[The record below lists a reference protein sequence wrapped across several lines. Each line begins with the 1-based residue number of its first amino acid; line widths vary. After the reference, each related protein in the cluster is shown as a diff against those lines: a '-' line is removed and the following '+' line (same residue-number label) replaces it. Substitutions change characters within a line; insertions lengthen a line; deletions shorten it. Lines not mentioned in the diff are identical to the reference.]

1 MAKTARVALVD
12 FDADVR
18 FGRRLILESNK
29 ALKIFFDSNGR
40 TEDIDNIAAALIDTC
55 IIDQRL
61 ESGSG
66 IDFYQQLR
74 NRMGIKQV
82 PAAVLTA
89 PLSQP
94 ALEVQALA
102 AGFSSVV
109 SLEAGAEQLLEVTLK
124 ASEGEPLIDT
134 NKLALLVNEVKPQRF
149 LDIHLNQAVAA
160 LPEKYQSNLRRL
172 RTAWNSALSGKNS
185 TYDLKDI
192 SAVAT
197 RLNFQTPFE
206 AVLKL
211 YLSGNL
217 DGQ

>member
-1 MAKTARVALVD
+1 MAKSIRVALVD

-18 FGRRLILESNK
+18 FGRRLILESNQS
-29 ALKIFFDSNGR
+29 LKVFFDSNGKS
-40 TEDIDNIAAALIDTC
+40 EDIDAIAEALIDIC

-66 IDFYQQLR
+66 IEFYEQLR
-74 NRMGIKQV
+74 NRVGIQQV

-94 ALEVQALA
+94 ALVVQALA

-109 SLEAGAEQLLEVTLK
+109 SLEAGAEQLLEATHRVSK
-124 ASEGEPLIDT
+124 GEQLLDT
-134 NKLALLVNEVKPQRF
+134 NKLAQLVNEVKPQRY

-172 RTAWNSALSGKNS
+172 RSAWNSALSGKNS

-197 RLNFQTPFE
+197 RLSFQTPFE

-217 DGQ
+217 DGK